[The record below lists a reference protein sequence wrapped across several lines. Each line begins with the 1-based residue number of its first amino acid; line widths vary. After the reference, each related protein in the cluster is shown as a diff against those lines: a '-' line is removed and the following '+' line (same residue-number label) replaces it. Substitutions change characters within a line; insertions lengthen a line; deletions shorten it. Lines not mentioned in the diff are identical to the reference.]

1 MTSKGFSCYHLSS
14 PRKSVLPCP
23 NDRESNEDKGIDAWQ
38 SISTGEFD
46 AREVMMKLVATKEIT
61 FSSGRHHVIQTSQ
74 IPAYFDKG
82 KPKERRILIMMQS
95 KHSNSMGKV
104 QKVFILCV
112 GRSGIKI
119 SMHIFR
125 GCVGVGIFCII
136 LLCLGVQ

>member
-1 MTSKGFSCYHLSS
+1 
-14 PRKSVLPCP
+14 
-23 NDRESNEDKGIDAWQ
+23 
-38 SISTGEFD
+38 
-46 AREVMMKLVATKEIT
+46 MKLVATKEMT

-125 GCVGVGIFCII
+125 GCVGVGIFSVTRRSRSDSRQ
-136 LLCLGVQ
+136 LLTYSLTHSLSDR